1 MKPQGQGS
9 KFLYKMLINM
19 VLVLTGTIF
28 FISCENDIEKIN
40 AFGEEK
46 NLPVRVGYDV
56 ETAYTDSGLLK
67 GKLIAPELM
76 VFQEKDDTYIEFP
89 KGIKVI
95 FYNESGE
102 QTSVITSNYAIN
114 YPKKQLWIAKH
125 NVVAKN
131 EKEGKELYTEELY
144 WDQKLGKIYSE
155 VYSKIINPDGTF
167 YGEKGFEADQ
177 DMSKWKLKQSKGEV
191 NVKNE
196 ENN

>member
-1 MKPQGQGS
+1 
-9 KFLYKMLINM
+9 M

-76 VFQEKDDTYIEFP
+76 VFQERDDTYIEFP

-114 YPKKQLWIAKH
+114 YPKKQLWIAKN
-125 NVVAKN
+125 NVIAKN

-144 WDQKLGKIYSE
+144 WDQKSGKIYSE
-155 VYSKIINPDGTF
+155 VFSKIINPDGTF